1 MNRVVVTG
9 IGALTSYGVGTEI
22 LWSKL
27 LDGESII
34 RNIPASWKLSAE
46 HEGIY
51 SPLPDLNYKALGFS
65 KMELMQYEPVNL
77 NMLLAINEAL
87 ESADIEYV
95 LVNDKLNSY
104 HINNMDMNRFGIF
117 GGTGIG
123 GIDSLTK
130 DTINLK
136 NIQRGE
142 QGRLDPFTIA
152 KAMPNNVAASVGIKL
167 GLHRNVNSYAYACA
181 TGTITTGKAYE
192 SIKNGS
198 LDIAI
203 AGSSEYFDRAGAAY
217 NSFLKAKT
225 IIANGDPLTANCPF
239 DKKRSGFLFSDGA
252 SGALV
257 LESLEHAKK
266 RNANI
271 LAEIVGFEE
280 SFDGFNMVSGDPSG
294 IYIEKMLE
302 TLLKEANIDAKDI
315 DYINAHGTGTIKND
329 EIEAEIFERLF
340 GHSVAINST
349 KSLLGHTIAASG
361 SIEAIV
367 TILSIRD
374 QRVHKNNG
382 LEDPIKDLNFVQKD
396 LFLDIEYAISNS
408 YAFGGHNGAL
418 LFKKY
423 LSGHEKY

>member
-9 IGALTSYGVGTEI
+9 IGALTSYGLGIET

-27 LDGESII
+27 LDGETVIE
-34 RNIPASWKLSAE
+34 NIPDSWKLTPEDKGLYA
-46 HEGIY
+46 
-51 SPLPDLNYKALGFS
+51 PLPTLDYKTLGFS

-77 NMLLAINEAL
+77 NMLLTITEAL
-87 ESADIEYV
+87 ESADIEYS
-95 LVNDKLNSY
+95 LVNNKLNSY
-104 HINNMDMNRFGIF
+104 DVKNIDMNRFGIF

-123 GIDSLTK
+123 GIDSLTRG
-130 DTINLK
+130 TINLK

-142 QGRLDPFTIA
+142 PGRLDPFTIS
-152 KAMPNNVAASVGIKL
+152 KAMPNNVAASAGIKL
-167 GLHRNVNSYAYACA
+167 GLHRNINSYAYACA
-181 TGTITTGKAYE
+181 TGTIITGKAYE

-217 NSFLKAKT
+217 NSFLKART
-225 IIANGDPLTANCPF
+225 IITDGDPLTANCPF
-239 DKKRSGFLFSDGA
+239 DKKRTGFLFSDGA

-266 RNANI
+266 RNATI
-271 LAEIVGFEE
+271 LAEVVGFEE

-294 IYIEKMLE
+294 KYIEEMIEK
-302 TLLKEANIDAKDI
+302 LLSNADVEAKDI
-315 DYINAHGTGTIKND
+315 DYINAHGTGTHKND
-329 EIEAEIFERLF
+329 AIEAEIFEKLF
-340 GHSVAINST
+340 GNKVAINST
-349 KSLLGHTIAASG
+349 KSLLGHSIAASG

-367 TILSIRD
+367 TVLSIRD
-374 QRVHKNNG
+374 QKVHKNNA
-382 LEDPIKDLNFVQKD
+382 LVDPISDLNFVPKES
-396 LFLDIEYAISNS
+396 FLDIEYALSNS

-423 LSGHEKY
+423 IK